1 MRKTRCIRW
10 ITRTATSAH
19 AVNIA
24 SSKSSPCCPVRITGK
39 TRQST
44 KKGVIRVA
52 KAQART
58 FNHKQQCY
66 INTIQENIFYYTMK
80 NDGRKPTVIFMSEPL
95 YQLLCGKDDVPAVK
109 FMGIRV
115 FSYNDS
121 GYSYYFADDRQKG
134 REP

>member
-1 MRKTRCIRW
+1 M
-10 ITRTATSAH
+10 
-19 AVNIA
+19 
-24 SSKSSPCCPVRITGK
+24 
-39 TRQST
+39 
-44 KKGVIRVA
+44 A
-52 KAQART
+52 KAQSRT

-95 YQLLCGKDDVPAVK
+95 YQLLCGKDDVPAIK

-121 GYSYYFADDRQKG
+121 GYSYYFADERQKG

>member
-1 MRKTRCIRW
+1 M
-10 ITRTATSAH
+10 
-19 AVNIA
+19 
-24 SSKSSPCCPVRITGK
+24 
-39 TRQST
+39 
-44 KKGVIRVA
+44 A
-52 KAQART
+52 KAQTRA